1 MTTTNMTVKDDHP
14 VGSPPSPGPPPPY
27 GPPIP
32 LETAKRVMAA
42 AETEALA
49 NGWPMV
55 IAIFNSADQLVLL
68 HRLDQANL
76 GAVDLAQRKAATAVR
91 FRRATKVY
99 EDIIAGGGAGLRLL
113 SAAPDLIAL
122 EGGVPLL
129 QGGAVVGSIGV
140 SGMQSWQD
148 GQVAQ
153 AGARVL
159 QEAPSSTP

>member
-1 MTTTNMTVKDDHP
+1 MTTTNTTVTDDHSAGP
-14 VGSPPSPGPPPPY
+14 PPSPGPPPPY

-42 AETEALA
+42 AETEAVA

-55 IAIFNSADQLVLL
+55 IAILDSAGQLVLL
-68 HRLDQANL
+68 QRLDQANL

-91 FRRATKVY
+91 FRRSTKVY
-99 EDIIAGGGAGLRLL
+99 EDIIAAGGAGLRLL
-113 SAAPDLIAL
+113 SAASDLIAL

-140 SGMQSWQD
+140 SGMQSSQD
-148 GQVAQ
+148 GQVAR

-159 QEAPSSTP
+159 EGTPTP